1 MRDCAALGAGVR
13 YGSVGQGVQDSFQ
26 LVGKVLDGKYRLDG
40 VLGEGGFGVVYAGRQ
55 LALDQPVAVKCLK
68 PMEGG
73 ADVASFLREA
83 RVLFGL
89 SHPGIVRMYDVGE
102 IATAL
107 GPVPYVVLEHIEGRT
122 LDAEIAARAAER
134 RPFTGPELFAIATG
148 LLDAL
153 AFAHAR
159 GVVHRDIKP
168 ANVMLVRGPAGV
180 SVKILDFGLARG
192 GNPGQKTTA
201 NVGLTPRYA
210 APEQWNAS
218 YGAVGPATDLFALG
232 LVLEEAATLSP
243 ALAGDSLAEV
253 VASST
258 NVARRSSVPHSRPD
272 LPPGFAA
279 AIDRATRVSPG
290 ERFATAEAMSAGLRA
305 PPAPPPACGPPAFG
319 PGTATPGP
327 PAGRGPAAYGPPG
340 VAYGPPSA
348 PPGVAPGPAYG
359 APGAPPGAAPPRAY
373 GPPPAPPRAYGPHL
387 SASLPLA
394 ASPLAE
400 PPTGRPS
407 RLGPAVLVFLG
418 LSGLAVAGL
427 FAGGFGVAY
436 FVSRP
441 AETAPPGVAYSAGPS
456 APPTPPPPD
465 APATAASTPAAATA
479 PASAKSRTRPTPEP
493 PPQPGPPQPGPARGF
508 SVTALGRENLYPSV
522 ASFVAV
528 VNSRGPGLERCFKKA
543 GVGGEPYSV
552 KVRRSFRRDP
562 AVINIVATMS
572 YNGSPSGAAAA
583 EEIKDCVYSD
593 VHGWQWPSPGW
604 GDKPD
609 AGVAYIEFRAGY

>member
-305 PPAPPPACGPPAFG
+305 PPARPPGLRAAGLRTGHRDAWAACGAWARRVRPARRG
-319 PGTATPGP
+319 VRAAERA
-327 PAGRGPAAYGPPG
+327 AGGA
-340 VAYGPPSA
+340 
-348 PPGVAPGPAYG
+348 APGPAYG

-441 AETAPPGVAYSAGPS
+441 AETAPPGVAYSAGPQRPAHAA
-456 APPTPPPPD
+456 APGRSGDRRVDSGGCDGTREREVADPSHTR
-465 APATAASTPAAATA
+465 ATAAA
-479 PASAKSRTRPTPEP
+479 
-493 PPQPGPPQPGPARGF
+493 
-508 SVTALGRENLYPSV
+508 
-522 ASFVAV
+522 
-528 VNSRGPGLERCFKKA
+528 
-543 GVGGEPYSV
+543 
-552 KVRRSFRRDP
+552 
-562 AVINIVATMS
+562 
-572 YNGSPSGAAAA
+572 GAAAA
-583 EEIKDCVYSD
+583 
-593 VHGWQWPSPGW
+593 GAAA
-604 GDKPD
+604 
-609 AGVAYIEFRAGY
+609 AGAAAAGAAAAGAAAAGAAAAGARAGILRHGARAGEPLPPRWRASWRSSTAAVRASSAASRKRAWVASPIRSRCGARSGATPP